1 MFHNQI
7 ITFGYSAKIAFNQV
21 SYLLLQVFIREAG
34 PDLADG
40 LVLLVLGVVAAQK
53 EASVTNKLN
62 PRINTH
68 RDTKRHSFRDWSGI
82 NLSRTVL
89 CNLWPLQAPQAIP
102 AQNAPRSDRE
112 SDPERPGSRG
122 RSPQKSVS
130 CIITGADVLA

>member
-1 MFHNQI
+1 MFYNQI

-21 SYLLLQVFIREAG
+21 NYLLLQVFIREAG

-40 LVLLVLGVVAAQK
+40 LVLLVLGVVAAQE

-62 PRINTH
+62 PRINTEIQSDIH
-68 RDTKRHSFRDWSGI
+68 FGIGVELISVAWYCVIFGRSKPLKPFRPG
-82 NLSRTVL
+82 T
-89 CNLWPLQAPQAIP
+89 
-102 AQNAPRSDRE
+102 PRSDRE

-130 CIITGADVLA
+130 CIITGAAVLA